1 MILFFREKYF
11 VLWQHQ
17 DKFNQYFFL
26 EKKRE
31 AIHFKCLPLI
41 LRSFF
46 CRVCDIDDVAYDSFC
61 LLQMCQDAVRAC
73 CEQTNTLTFSWN
85 PHKVNKRERF
95 PRNIHSMES
104 FFFFWW
110 MRRFRLSIAK
120 SKRNKWAGH
129 RFSWIEAKNW
139 SNCSP
144 YIRTKWE
151 CGWMVLEWNTKSGHI
166 TIHKKPS
173 LIEKTRTKLNSD
185 YNHWA
190 NQIWNRTERAY
201 IYHLHW
207 ISYYFFYS
215 FCAMMMI
222 MTVSI
227 SSTISCQLEWTYND
241 RKKNATNNYDRLIFS
256 SSPRYISLCFVMLTE
271 KSSQWMVIL
280 PWNRRKQ

>member
-1 MILFFREKYF
+1 
-11 VLWQHQ
+11 
-17 DKFNQYFFL
+17 
-26 EKKRE
+26 
-31 AIHFKCLPLI
+31 
-41 LRSFF
+41 
-46 CRVCDIDDVAYDSFC
+46 
-61 LLQMCQDAVRAC
+61 
-73 CEQTNTLTFSWN
+73 
-85 PHKVNKRERF
+85 
-95 PRNIHSMES
+95 
-104 FFFFWW
+104 

-120 SKRNKWAGH
+120 SKRSKWAGH

-271 KSSQWMVIL
+271 KIVSVNGHFTVKSEEAIIIITMIIVIEHCRYTL
-280 PWNRRKQ
+280 FSEAKRERAKQKDYIFRRKKPTKYFNFFCYIHIFFLYRRQPRSKRTVIS